1 MKKLLYILPIALLP
15 MLSCGGS
22 GEQTE
27 TEEEGIVEGSAE
39 EAEASGVSTDLSE
52 FGMDYTIILPE
63 KSNVQTEISANDW
76 GGIDIKQGE
85 GFMLSIAYG
94 EGDIDLLKF
103 DMEDDLV
110 YKSEIL
116 EDSENLILYKR
127 EIEGSG
133 MDPEYHFMYVL
144 RLEGDAI
151 EVQNS
156 KDATFG
162 EEAIKA
168 MLTAAKSLKMKEGA

>member
-15 MLSCGGS
+15 VLSCGGG

-27 TEEEGIVEGSAE
+27 SEEGTAE
-39 EAEASGVSTDLSE
+39 ETSVEAEATGVSTDLSE
-52 FGMDYTIILPE
+52 FGMDYSIILPD
-63 KSNVQTEISANDW
+63 KSNVETVIASNDW

-85 GFMLSIAYG
+85 GFILSIEYG

-110 YKSEIL
+110 YKYEIL
-116 EDSENLILYKR
+116 DEGENYLVYKR

-133 MDPEYHFMYVL
+133 MDPEYHFMYVI

-156 KDATFG
+156 KDVTFS
-162 EEAIKA
+162 EESISA
-168 MLTAAKSLKMKEGA
+168 MLSAAKSMSVKGGA